1 MCGRM
6 SVSSWMSLSLRLFR
20 LASLSLPLCFTALSA
35 HTHSVSISAHTDSLS
50 LSAHTHSLSLSVP
63 LSLSAHTHSLSLSVS
78 LSLSAHTHTLS
89 LSVSMS
95 LSAHTHTLSHSLTR
109 CPSQR
114 TLTLSHSL
122 SLCPSRRTLT
132 LSLNVS
138 LSRRTLTLRL
148 KKGAIGEILGQ
159 NPDLWAPVTEILDAF
174 GKLHDFVGCVSA
186 PARGQSART
195 TGGSGRSLG
204 PRQLRVVLFVWV
216 WMCVASSCVFGRRA
230 HSPVRAR
237 ALAHVHVRPF
247 VRAHVTVIHHFAF
260 LCLLLI
266 FQSSLQNGL

>member
-1 MCGRM
+1 M
-6 SVSSWMSLSLRLFR
+6 
-20 LASLSLPLCFTALSA
+20 
-35 HTHSVSISAHTDSLS
+35 S
-50 LSAHTHSLSLSVP
+50 LSAHTHSLSLS
-63 LSLSAHTHSLSLSVS
+63 LSL
-78 LSLSAHTHTLS
+78 
-89 LSVSMS
+89 
-95 LSAHTHTLSHSLTR
+95 
-109 CPSQR
+109 CPSR
-114 TLTLSHSL
+114 CTLTLSHSL
-122 SLCPSRRTLT
+122 SLCPSRCTLTLSHSLSLFPSRRTHTLSLSYSMSLCLSRRTLT